1 MADEGSVAVEL
12 YIYDLTQ
19 GMAAMMSQMLLGRH
33 VEGIWHTAVVIFG
46 KEYFY
51 GGHGIQCCPPGATI
65 LGQPTKIEKIGETFI
80 PYQIFKDYIRG
91 LSESTFRGLQYN
103 FIKHNCNNFADDLCQ
118 FLCGV
123 GIPKYI
129 LDLPQEILSTPL
141 GQSLSPLIERLSAG
155 SGGSNNFAFEPQI
168 SAREPSPEFDDLN
181 SQIEEARQQ
190 SQVLEERRQTIRE
203 KIAKREKKKEKKKH
217 RNSTKLSESASESNS
232 NCGMSEAEEINGANG
247 ITEPIPP
254 EMLPSEK
261 ILEEDAKERAEEEE
275 RRKNRIPP
283 VVFHD
288 IDAKTELDGMVKLL
302 DGKLTKEE
310 ETNIEELYQYL
321 VQGEGS
327 WALGDNFLVFVGR
340 VLREPSIS
348 SEARVHLIRVLAA
361 AALKDDVILILHQ
374 DRRDHMLMNF
384 SQDIDRI
391 PIEEQTAWALFICN
405 LFENLSA
412 SEWLLYISEWSYN
425 NQQISNI
432 RGTTKVA
439 VHCLL
444 ATCSTLQDIGTSII
458 YNLAIKE
465 VKTVVFDDVAVE
477 LTMAILQFFNTKPS
491 EEHLFRTLR
500 ALAAFVNVSPDVPQ
514 FIQMIGPHPNT
525 FKGTSQRI
533 DELIDQISVKV
544 K

>member
-1 MADEGSVAVEL
+1 M
-12 YIYDLTQ
+12 
-19 GMAAMMSQMLLGRH
+19 
-33 VEGIWHTAVVIFG
+33 
-46 KEYFY
+46 
-51 GGHGIQCCPPGATI
+51 
-65 LGQPTKIEKIGETFI
+65 
-80 PYQIFKDYIRG
+80 
-91 LSESTFRGLQYN
+91 QYN

-288 IDAKTELDGMVKLL
+288 IDV
-302 DGKLTKEE
+302 
-310 ETNIEELYQYL
+310 
-321 VQGEGS
+321 S
-327 WALGDNFLVFVGR
+327 
-340 VLREPSIS
+340 
-348 SEARVHLIRVLAA
+348 LI
-361 AALKDDVILILHQ
+361 
-374 DRRDHMLMNF
+374 
-384 SQDIDRI
+384 
-391 PIEEQTAWALFICN
+391 
-405 LFENLSA
+405 
-412 SEWLLYISEWSYN
+412 
-425 NQQISNI
+425 ISNYVYM
-432 RGTTKVA
+432 K
-439 VHCLL
+439 
-444 ATCSTLQDIGTSII
+444 SNNTS
-458 YNLAIKE
+458 
-465 VKTVVFDDVAVE
+465 F
-477 LTMAILQFFNTKPS
+477 
-491 EEHLFRTLR
+491 
-500 ALAAFVNVSPDVPQ
+500 
-514 FIQMIGPHPNT
+514 
-525 FKGTSQRI
+525 
-533 DELIDQISVKV
+533 
-544 K
+544 